1 MKALGIGA
9 NRAGLE
15 RNFEPVG
22 RIGRD
27 HALKQVGLTNERGD
41 ELAGRR
47 LVDLLGRANLLQ
59 HAIVHDRDAVAHGER
74 LFLIVRHV
82 EERDVKLALEALEL
96 ELHLLAQLE
105 IERTQRLVEQQ
116 DLGSVDQGAGDSDA
130 LLLATGQLVGLAPL
144 KAAELH
150 QIEHFHHALANLVLG
165 NLLHLEAVGDVVED
179 GHVRK
184 QRVALEHGVHVAL
197 ERLLIGHVGAGKQN
211 LARRGLLKAG
221 NHAQRRRLA
230 RAGRAQNR
238 QELALLHID
247 GQVLD
252 HMVLA
257 VELVDVLNLDE
268 WFGIRHGNRLL
279 SIRLPTERRCHAR
292 RYGYARHRQYRG

>member
-9 NRAGLE
+9 NRAGFE
-15 RNFEPVG
+15 RNLEPV
-22 RIGRD
+22 RRVGRD
-27 HALKQVGLTNERGD
+27 HALKQVGFTDKRGHELTC
-41 ELAGRR
+41 RR
-47 LVDLLGRANLLQ
+47 LIDLLGGTDLLQ
-59 HAIVHDRDAVAHGER
+59 DAVVHNRDAVAHGER
-74 LFLIVRHV
+74 FFLVVRHV
-82 EERDVKLALEALEL
+82 EERDVELTLEALEL

-130 LLLATGQLVGLAPL
+130 LLLAAGQLIWFAAL

-150 QIEHFHHALANLVLG
+150 QVEHLHHALANLVLG
-165 NLLHLEAVGDVVED
+165 NLLHPQAVGDVVED

-221 NHAQRRRLA
+221 DHA
-230 RAGRAQNR
+230 
-238 QELALLHID
+238 
-247 GQVLD
+247 
-252 HMVLA
+252 
-257 VELVDVLNLDE
+257 
-268 WFGIRHGNRLL
+268 
-279 SIRLPTERRCHAR
+279 
-292 RYGYARHRQYRG
+292 

>member
-9 NRAGLE
+9 NGAGLE
-15 RNFEPVG
+15 RDLEPIG

-27 HALKQVGLTNERGD
+27 HAFEQVGLANKRSD
-41 ELAGRR
+41 KLAGRR

-59 HAIVHDRDAVAHGER
+59 HTVVHDRDTVAHGER

-82 EERDVKLALEALEL
+82 EERDVELALEALEL

-130 LLLATGQLVGLAPL
+130 LLLAAGQLIWFAPL

-150 QIEHFHHALANLVLG
+150 QVEHLHHALANLVLG
-165 NLLHLEAVGDVVED
+165 NLLHPQAVGDVVED

-184 QRVALEHGVHVAL
+184 QRVALEHRVHVAL
-197 ERLLIGHVGAGKQN
+197 ERLLIGHVGAGKQD
-211 LARRGLLKAG
+211 LACSGLLKAG
-221 NHAQRRRLA
+221 DHTQRRRLT

-247 GQVLD
+247 GQVFD

-257 VELVDVLNLDE
+257 VELIDVLNLDE
-268 WFGIRHGNRLL
+268 WFGTRHGNRLL

>member
-1 MKALGIGA
+1 M
-9 NRAGLE
+9 
-15 RNFEPVG
+15 
-22 RIGRD
+22 
-27 HALKQVGLTNERGD
+27 
-41 ELAGRR
+41 
-47 LVDLLGRANLLQ
+47 
-59 HAIVHDRDAVAHGER
+59 HDRDTVAHGER

-82 EERDVKLALEALEL
+82 EKRNIELALEALEL

-116 DLGSVDQGAGDSDA
+116 DLGSVDQGASNGNA
-130 LLLATGQLVGLAPL
+130 LLLAAGQLIGFAAL

-150 QIEHFHHALANLVLG
+150 QVEHLHHALANLVLG
-165 NLLHLEAVGDVVED
+165 NLLHPQAVGDVVED

-197 ERLLIGHVGAGKQN
+197 ERLLIGHIGAGKQN
-211 LARRGLLKAG
+211 LARRRLLKAG
-221 NHAQRRRLA
+221 DHAQRRRLA
-230 RAGRAQNR
+230 RAGRSQNR

-247 GQVLD
+247 GQVFD

-268 WFGIRHGNRLL
+268 WFGTRHGNRLL
-279 SIRLPTERRCHAR
+279 SIHLPTERRCHAR
-292 RYGYARHRQYRG
+292 RYGFARHRQYRG